1 MYRQQD
7 ASAGAGHQHSFL
19 SASTPSS
26 SFSQTQFPSPLFA
39 LDPSLQISPHLTQSS
54 EQHGIPRQQTP
65 DRRMAGQAHGS
76 MLPPTS
82 VSPRMHRSVPTTTVS
97 SSSLD
102 RSLPPKDVTAATL
115 TDAYVSFVFYC
126 NPHFP
131 LNTDTEML
139 RANFNNSPKS
149 GNRDFETYEL
159 FKLIRKLDAKEIK
172 TWGQLAL
179 DLGVEAPDPNKGQSV
194 QKVQQYTVRLKRWMH
209 AMHIDAFFE
218 YLLGKQ
224 HSYFMELPPLSDPYP
239 ACGRDT
245 VLTIDDLAIGALNPS
260 FRPKRGRRRNSQAGL
275 DEEGVT
281 ESAGGQDSL
290 LMSAYPG
297 SAHPDGFS
305 DPWAIASAVTPQT
318 FAPWAS
324 KPTETQTAVNPTA
337 PSHLRRQFHDDARH
351 VGTPHPMTAQ
361 PTSMVAHIDAAFEA
375 EPKSAIT
382 PARKR
387 RKHGPAVS
395 SAWPS
400 ASAPGA
406 KPRGRPPAGRNTQDG
421 PFSTFPANPGNPR
434 GATSAKP
441 GPPDHMATTD
451 AQTTTQNGP
460 ARPPLTSRQSE
471 GSGKPGRLS
480 LQVPQHTGGPVRLAT
495 PPPRVLVNGEANDSE
510 ARSSSYTPS
519 VEHATQALNERVT
532 KQRVIGNGQPEN
544 RDIPGFAYEVL
555 KRVLTNDL
563 LRATLVG
570 RQQRL
575 NGDEAKKLSDAVLER
590 MCIPKEDTEEPRD
603 DIARLTAAS
612 WLGLGEQLNVPLGP
626 ATSHGKRI
634 NVTRFRMD
642 REGYEEIVS
651 AQEDSSDDI
660 REVFDLSWTVSMAN
674 CSGNFELKGLTFST
688 LVPLLDDDSHDAML
702 SKALFV
708 AKQIGIPGDQALK
721 QSMLAAAG
729 MKQYAAGVPDTQVE
743 WKARCIPQELRDCIY
758 DYALQAEHPETL
770 SSVSNRACKEAQ
782 AGVWTLNFDKL
793 PPCATYLSLL
803 RCNQQLY
810 REITAYLANDA
821 RRSDVAA
828 KLDVRATYPHMLT
841 AWTRIPRPPTQAAQD
856 LHIAVRMRS
865 LFDPGLYTRQRP
877 TILLQPLFEI
887 LRCYSLRG
895 PYFARAQR
903 LRQPLKLR
911 TVRLTLS
918 SAIPFENLVHVYG
931 SPAAQLEALFRK
943 LGELIARLAR
953 SGLLVG
959 TVAAMEVCLE
969 GQDTLRVPVTSNIF
983 DEQDYVFF
991 ANAGF
996 RWDQG

>member
-82 VSPRMHRSVPTTTVS
+82 VSPRMHLSVPTTTVS

-115 TDAYVSFVFYC
+115 TDAYVSFVLYC

-131 LNTDTEML
+131 LSVDTEML

-149 GNRDFETYEL
+149 GNRDFETHEL

-224 HSYFMELPPLSDPYP
+224 HSYFTELPSLSDPYP

-245 VLTIDDLAIGALNPS
+245 VLTIDDLAIRALNPS

-290 LMSAYPG
+290 LISAYPG

-337 PSHLRRQFHDDARH
+337 PSHLRRHFHDDARH
-351 VGTPHPMTAQ
+351 IETPHPMTAQ

-375 EPKSAIT
+375 EPKYAIT

-400 ASAPGA
+400 ATAPGA
-406 KPRGRPPAGRNTQDG
+406 KPRGRPPAGRNVQDG

-441 GPPDHMATTD
+441 GQPDHMATTD
-451 AQTTTQNGP
+451 AQATTQNGP
-460 ARPPLTSRQSE
+460 VRPPLTSRQSE

-519 VEHATQALNERVT
+519 VEHATQASSDRVT
-532 KQRVIGNGQPEN
+532 KQRAIGNGQPEN

-634 NVTRFRMD
+634 SVTRFRMD

-651 AQEDSSDDI
+651 AQEDSSGDI

-674 CSGNFELKGLTFST
+674 CSGSFELKGLTFST
-688 LVPLLDDDSHDAML
+688 LVPLLDDDSHDAIL

-743 WKARCIPQELRDCIY
+743 WKARCMAMELGG
-758 DYALQAEHPETL
+758 QM
-770 SSVSNRACKEAQ
+770 
-782 AGVWTLNFDKL
+782 
-793 PPCATYLSLL
+793 
-803 RCNQQLY
+803 
-810 REITAYLANDA
+810 A
-821 RRSDVAA
+821 R
-828 KLDVRATYPHMLT
+828 
-841 AWTRIPRPPTQAAQD
+841 
-856 LHIAVRMRS
+856 
-865 LFDPGLYTRQRP
+865 
-877 TILLQPLFEI
+877 
-887 LRCYSLRG
+887 
-895 PYFARAQR
+895 
-903 LRQPLKLR
+903 
-911 TVRLTLS
+911 
-918 SAIPFENLVHVYG
+918 
-931 SPAAQLEALFRK
+931 
-943 LGELIARLAR
+943 GELKRVKNQ
-953 SGLLVG
+953 LL
-959 TVAAMEVCLE
+959 ERILDIILWPSE
-969 GQDTLRVPVTSNIF
+969 
-983 DEQDYVFF
+983 
-991 ANAGF
+991 
-996 RWDQG
+996 

>member
-39 LDPSLQISPHLTQSS
+39 LDPSLQVSPHLTQSS
-54 EQHGIPRQQTP
+54 EQHGIPSQQTP

-82 VSPRMHRSVPTTTVS
+82 VSPRMHRSVPTNTVS
-97 SSSLD
+97 SSSSD
-102 RSLPPKDVTAATL
+102 RSLPPKDVTAATI
-115 TDAYVSFVFYC
+115 TDSYVSFVLYC

-131 LNTDTEML
+131 LNVDTEML

-149 GNRDFETYEL
+149 DNKDFETYEL

-179 DLGVEAPDPNKGQSV
+179 DLGVVAPDPTKGQIHRP
-194 QKVQQYTVRLKRWMH
+194 TE
-209 AMHIDAFFE
+209 AMDARDA
-218 YLLGKQ
+218 YRCLLRVPTRQ
-224 HSYFMELPPLSDPYP
+224 TAQLLQDLPPLSDPYP
-239 ACGRDT
+239 TYGRDT
-245 VLTIDDLAIGALNPS
+245 VLTEHDLAIRALNPS

-275 DEEGVT
+275 DEGGVT
-281 ESAGGQDSL
+281 ESADGQRRRDGGEQDGL

-324 KPTETQTAVNPTA
+324 KPTETQTAVNPIA

-400 ASAPGA
+400 AGAPGA
-406 KPRGRPPAGRNTQDG
+406 KPRGRPPAGRNVQDG

-434 GATSAKP
+434 GTAAAKP
-441 GPPDHMATTD
+441 GAPDHTATAD
-451 AQTTTQNGP
+451 AQATSQNGP
-460 ARPPLTSRQSE
+460 VRPPLASRQSE

-519 VEHATQALNERVT
+519 VEQATQAFNDRVT

-642 REGYEEIVS
+642 TEGYEEIVS
-651 AQEDSSDDI
+651 AQEGSSGDI

-674 CSGNFELKGLTFST
+674 CSGSFELKGLTFST

-743 WKARCIPQELRDCIY
+743 WKARCMAMELGG
-758 DYALQAEHPETL
+758 QM
-770 SSVSNRACKEAQ
+770 
-782 AGVWTLNFDKL
+782 
-793 PPCATYLSLL
+793 
-803 RCNQQLY
+803 
-810 REITAYLANDA
+810 A
-821 RRSDVAA
+821 R
-828 KLDVRATYPHMLT
+828 
-841 AWTRIPRPPTQAAQD
+841 
-856 LHIAVRMRS
+856 
-865 LFDPGLYTRQRP
+865 
-877 TILLQPLFEI
+877 
-887 LRCYSLRG
+887 
-895 PYFARAQR
+895 
-903 LRQPLKLR
+903 
-911 TVRLTLS
+911 
-918 SAIPFENLVHVYG
+918 
-931 SPAAQLEALFRK
+931 
-943 LGELIARLAR
+943 GELKRVKNQ
-953 SGLLVG
+953 LL
-959 TVAAMEVCLE
+959 ERILDIILWPSE
-969 GQDTLRVPVTSNIF
+969 
-983 DEQDYVFF
+983 
-991 ANAGF
+991 
-996 RWDQG
+996 

>member
-65 DRRMAGQAHGS
+65 DRRMVGQGHGS

-82 VSPRMHRSVPTTTVS
+82 VSPRMHRSVPTNTVS
-97 SSSLD
+97 SLSLD
-102 RSLPPKDVTAATL
+102 RSLPSKDVTAATI
-115 TDAYVSFVFYC
+115 TDAYVSFVLYC

-131 LNTDTEML
+131 LNVDTEML

-149 GNRDFETYEL
+149 DNKAFETYEL

-224 HSYFMELPPLSDPYP
+224 HSYFTDLPPLSDPYP
-239 ACGRDT
+239 AHGRDT
-245 VLTIDDLAIGALNPS
+245 VLTEDDLAIRALNPS

-275 DEEGVT
+275 DEGNIA
-281 ESAGGQDSL
+281 ESAGGPRRRGGGEQDSL
-290 LMSAYPG
+290 LIQP
-297 SAHPDGFS
+297 
-305 DPWAIASAVTPQT
+305 I
-318 FAPWAS
+318 
-324 KPTETQTAVNPTA
+324 A

-351 VGTPHPMTAQ
+351 VGTPHPLTAQ

-375 EPKSAIT
+375 EPKPAVT

-406 KPRGRPPAGRNTQDG
+406 KPRGRPPAGRNVQDG
-421 PFSTFPANPGNPR
+421 PFSTFPANPSNSR
-434 GATSAKP
+434 GTTSAKP
-441 GPPDHMATTD
+441 GPPDHMATID
-451 AQTTTQNGP
+451 AQATTQNGP
-460 ARPPLTSRQSE
+460 LRPPLTSRQSE

-519 VEHATQALNERVT
+519 VEQATQASNDRMA
-532 KQRVIGNGQPEN
+532 KQRTIGNGQTEN

-651 AQEDSSDDI
+651 AQEGSSADI

-674 CSGNFELKGLTFST
+674 CSGSFELKGLTFST
-688 LVPLLDDDSHDAML
+688 LVPLIDDDSHDAML

-729 MKQYAAGVPDTQVE
+729 MERYAAGVPDTQVE
-743 WKARCIPQELRDCIY
+743 WKARCMAMELGGQMARGE
-758 DYALQAEHPETL
+758 LKRVKNQ
-770 SSVSNRACKEAQ
+770 
-782 AGVWTLNFDKL
+782 
-793 PPCATYLSLL
+793 LL
-803 RCNQQLY
+803 ER
-810 REITAYLANDA
+810 I
-821 RRSDVAA
+821 
-828 KLDVRATYPHMLT
+828 LDV
-841 AWTRIPRPPTQAAQD
+841 
-856 LHIAVRMRS
+856 
-865 LFDPGLYTRQRP
+865 
-877 TILLQPLFEI
+877 ILWPSE
-887 LRCYSLRG
+887 
-895 PYFARAQR
+895 
-903 LRQPLKLR
+903 
-911 TVRLTLS
+911 
-918 SAIPFENLVHVYG
+918 
-931 SPAAQLEALFRK
+931 
-943 LGELIARLAR
+943 
-953 SGLLVG
+953 
-959 TVAAMEVCLE
+959 
-969 GQDTLRVPVTSNIF
+969 
-983 DEQDYVFF
+983 
-991 ANAGF
+991 
-996 RWDQG
+996 